1 MKRNR
6 ILASVSTVALALGAL
21 ATFGGNHVDAATK
34 SITPALPYRY
44 KTDTAYFLDKSTS
57 AHYKG
62 VWNSATNAWKK
73 NGFAWKAAA
82 NHSKTTLSSYSDN
95 STSGLNVAG
104 YDKVQYNKATGKII
118 SSEVRLNRAAFKK
131 YGYNTAEQTNVAE
144 HELGHALGLDH
155 NSKGSVSVMNPANR
169 YYSIQGCDVK
179 GMKKIYSTVASFDSV
194 SDNAGDIVTVVNYT
208 PTVKPAV
215 TAVKTSY
222 NAKTK
227 SLTITGK
234 AKGASKLA
242 VSYNAK
248 ALKPV
253 KVTKKGQFK
262 TTVKF
267 TGYKDFTLTGLNAKG
282 AAVTKAYVLA
292 KDSYAAAKPTLLKAD
307 RTKKGLTFTTDA
319 KKKITLN
326 FYYKNKL
333 VKKAKLTK
341 DKQKVF
347 FSAKSLKGK
356 KGNFKVVASAAGKKS
371 SQAAQFKIIGVGQA
385 TVTNY

>member
-1 MKRNR
+1 MKRNK
-6 ILASVSTVALALGAL
+6 ILASVSTAALALGML
-21 ATFGGNHVDAATK
+21 TVIGEKQV
-34 SITPALPYRY
+34 
-44 KTDTAYFLDKSTS
+44 
-57 AHYKG
+57 
-62 VWNSATNAWKK
+62 
-73 NGFAWKAAA
+73 KAA
-82 NHSKTTLSSYSDN
+82 DN
-95 STSGLNVAG
+95 
-104 YDKVQYNKATGKII
+104 D
-118 SSEVRLNRAAFKK
+118 
-131 YGYNTAEQTNVAE
+131 
-144 HELGHALGLDH
+144 D
-155 NSKGSVSVMNPANR
+155 PA
-169 YYSIQGCDVK
+169 
-179 GMKKIYSTVASFDSV
+179 
-194 SDNAGDIVTVVNYT
+194 DIVTVVNYT
-208 PTVKPAV
+208 PAKSAE

-234 AKGASKLA
+234 AKGASKVA

-253 KVTKKGQFK
+253 KVSKKGQFK

-292 KDSYAAAKPTLLKAD
+292 KDSYAAAKP
-307 RTKKGLTFTTDA
+307 RTKKGLIFTTDA
-319 KKKITLN
+319 KKKTTLK

-333 VKKAKLTK
+333 VKKTKLTK

-356 KGNFKVVASAAGKKS
+356 KGSFKVVASAAGKKS

>member
-1 MKRNR
+1 MKRNK
-6 ILASVSTVALALGAL
+6 ILASVSTAALALGML
-21 ATFGGNHVDAATK
+21 TVIGEKQV
-34 SITPALPYRY
+34 
-44 KTDTAYFLDKSTS
+44 
-57 AHYKG
+57 
-62 VWNSATNAWKK
+62 
-73 NGFAWKAAA
+73 KAA
-82 NHSKTTLSSYSDN
+82 DN
-95 STSGLNVAG
+95 
-104 YDKVQYNKATGKII
+104 D
-118 SSEVRLNRAAFKK
+118 
-131 YGYNTAEQTNVAE
+131 
-144 HELGHALGLDH
+144 D
-155 NSKGSVSVMNPANR
+155 PA
-169 YYSIQGCDVK
+169 
-179 GMKKIYSTVASFDSV
+179 
-194 SDNAGDIVTVVNYT
+194 DIVTVVNYT
-208 PTVKPAV
+208 TAKSAV

-234 AKGASKLA
+234 AKGASKVA

-253 KVTKKGQFK
+253 KVSKKGQFK

-292 KDSYAAAKPTLLKAD
+292 KDSYAAAKP
-307 RTKKGLTFTTDA
+307 RTKKGLIFTTDA
-319 KKKITLN
+319 KKKTTLK

-333 VKKAKLTK
+333 VKKTKLTK

-356 KGNFKVVASAAGKKS
+356 KGSFKVVASAAGKKS

>member
-1 MKRNR
+1 MKRNK
-6 ILASVSTVALALGAL
+6 ILASVSTAALALGML
-21 ATFGGNHVDAATK
+21 TVIGEKQVNAA
-34 SITPALPYRY
+34 
-44 KTDTAYFLDKSTS
+44 
-57 AHYKG
+57 
-62 VWNSATNAWKK
+62 
-73 NGFAWKAAA
+73 
-82 NHSKTTLSSYSDN
+82 DN
-95 STSGLNVAG
+95 
-104 YDKVQYNKATGKII
+104 D
-118 SSEVRLNRAAFKK
+118 
-131 YGYNTAEQTNVAE
+131 
-144 HELGHALGLDH
+144 
-155 NSKGSVSVMNPANR
+155 NPA
-169 YYSIQGCDVK
+169 
-179 GMKKIYSTVASFDSV
+179 
-194 SDNAGDIVTVVNYT
+194 DIVTVVNYT
-208 PTVKPAV
+208 PAKSAV

-234 AKGASKLA
+234 AKGASKVA

-253 KVTKKGQFK
+253 KVSKKGQFK

-267 TGYKDFTLTGLNAKG
+267 TGYKDFTLTGLNATG

-292 KDSYAAAKPTLLKAD
+292 KDSYAAAKP
-307 RTKKGLTFTTDA
+307 RTKKGLIFTTDA
-319 KKKITLN
+319 KKKTTLK

-333 VKKAKLTK
+333 VKKTKLTK

-356 KGNFKVVASAAGKKS
+356 KGSFKVVASAAGKKS

>member
-1 MKRNR
+1 MKTRK
-6 ILASVSTVALALGAL
+6 LLTSAAVVALALPAFTLGQSS
-21 ATFGGNHVDAATK
+21 HVNAAT
-34 SITPALPYRY
+34 T
-44 KTDTAYFLDKSTS
+44 
-57 AHYKG
+57 
-62 VWNSATNAWKK
+62 
-73 NGFAWKAAA
+73 
-82 NHSKTTLSSYSDN
+82 
-95 STSGLNVAG
+95 
-104 YDKVQYNKATGKII
+104 
-118 SSEVRLNRAAFKK
+118 
-131 YGYNTAEQTNVAE
+131 
-144 HELGHALGLDH
+144 
-155 NSKGSVSVMNPANR
+155 
-169 YYSIQGCDVK
+169 
-179 GMKKIYSTVASFDSV
+179 
-194 SDNAGDIVTVVNYT
+194 
-208 PTVKPAV
+208 PAV

-234 AKGASKLA
+234 AKGASKVA

-267 TGYKDFTLTGLNAKG
+267 TGYKNFSLTGLNAKG
-282 AAVTKAYVLA
+282 KAVTKAYVLA
-292 KDSYAAAKPTLLKAD
+292 KDSYATAKPTLLKAD

-319 KKKITLN
+319 KKKTTLK
-326 FYYKNKL
+326 FYY
-333 VKKAKLTK
+333 KKAKLTK

>member
-1 MKRNR
+1 MKRNK
-6 ILASVSTVALALGAL
+6 ILASVSTAALALGML
-21 ATFGGNHVDAATK
+21 TVIGEKQVNAA
-34 SITPALPYRY
+34 
-44 KTDTAYFLDKSTS
+44 
-57 AHYKG
+57 
-62 VWNSATNAWKK
+62 
-73 NGFAWKAAA
+73 
-82 NHSKTTLSSYSDN
+82 DN
-95 STSGLNVAG
+95 
-104 YDKVQYNKATGKII
+104 D
-118 SSEVRLNRAAFKK
+118 
-131 YGYNTAEQTNVAE
+131 
-144 HELGHALGLDH
+144 
-155 NSKGSVSVMNPANR
+155 NPA
-169 YYSIQGCDVK
+169 
-179 GMKKIYSTVASFDSV
+179 
-194 SDNAGDIVTVVNYT
+194 DIVTVVNYT
-208 PTVKPAV
+208 PAKSAV

-234 AKGASKLA
+234 AKGASKVA

-253 KVTKKGQFK
+253 KVSKKGQFK

-292 KDSYAAAKPTLLKAD
+292 KDSYAAAKP
-307 RTKKGLTFTTDA
+307 RTKKGLIFTTDA
-319 KKKITLN
+319 KKKTTLK

-333 VKKAKLTK
+333 VKKTKLTK

-356 KGNFKVVASAAGKKS
+356 KGSFKVVASAAGKKS

>member
-1 MKRNR
+1 M
-6 ILASVSTVALALGAL
+6 
-21 ATFGGNHVDAATK
+21 
-34 SITPALPYRY
+34 
-44 KTDTAYFLDKSTS
+44 
-57 AHYKG
+57 
-62 VWNSATNAWKK
+62 
-73 NGFAWKAAA
+73 
-82 NHSKTTLSSYSDN
+82 
-95 STSGLNVAG
+95 
-104 YDKVQYNKATGKII
+104 
-118 SSEVRLNRAAFKK
+118 
-131 YGYNTAEQTNVAE
+131 
-144 HELGHALGLDH
+144 
-155 NSKGSVSVMNPANR
+155 
-169 YYSIQGCDVK
+169 
-179 GMKKIYSTVASFDSV
+179 
-194 SDNAGDIVTVVNYT
+194 NYT
-208 PTVKPAV
+208 PAKSAV

-234 AKGASKLA
+234 AKGASKVA

-253 KVTKKGQFK
+253 KVSKKGQFK

-292 KDSYAAAKPTLLKAD
+292 KDSYAAAKP
-307 RTKKGLTFTTDA
+307 RTKKGLIFTTDA
-319 KKKITLN
+319 KKKTTLK

-333 VKKAKLTK
+333 VKKTKLTK

-356 KGNFKVVASAAGKKS
+356 KGSFKVVASAAGKKS

>member
-1 MKRNR
+1 MKRNK
-6 ILASVSTVALALGAL
+6 ILASVSTAALALGML
-21 ATFGGNHVDAATK
+21 TVIGEKQV
-34 SITPALPYRY
+34 
-44 KTDTAYFLDKSTS
+44 
-57 AHYKG
+57 
-62 VWNSATNAWKK
+62 
-73 NGFAWKAAA
+73 KAA
-82 NHSKTTLSSYSDN
+82 DN
-95 STSGLNVAG
+95 
-104 YDKVQYNKATGKII
+104 D
-118 SSEVRLNRAAFKK
+118 
-131 YGYNTAEQTNVAE
+131 
-144 HELGHALGLDH
+144 D
-155 NSKGSVSVMNPANR
+155 PA
-169 YYSIQGCDVK
+169 
-179 GMKKIYSTVASFDSV
+179 
-194 SDNAGDIVTVVNYT
+194 DIVTVVNYT
-208 PTVKPAV
+208 PAKSAV

-234 AKGASKLA
+234 AKGASKVA

-253 KVTKKGQFK
+253 KVSKKGQFK

-292 KDSYAAAKPTLLKAD
+292 KDSYAAAKP
-307 RTKKGLTFTTDA
+307 RTKKGLIITTDA
-319 KKKITLN
+319 KKKTTLK

-333 VKKAKLTK
+333 VKKTKLTK

-356 KGNFKVVASAAGKKS
+356 KGSFKVVASAAGKKS

>member
-1 MKRNR
+1 MKRNK
-6 ILASVSTVALALGAL
+6 ILASVSTAALALGML
-21 ATFGGNHVDAATK
+21 TVIGEKQV
-34 SITPALPYRY
+34 
-44 KTDTAYFLDKSTS
+44 
-57 AHYKG
+57 
-62 VWNSATNAWKK
+62 
-73 NGFAWKAAA
+73 KAA
-82 NHSKTTLSSYSDN
+82 DN
-95 STSGLNVAG
+95 
-104 YDKVQYNKATGKII
+104 D
-118 SSEVRLNRAAFKK
+118 
-131 YGYNTAEQTNVAE
+131 
-144 HELGHALGLDH
+144 D
-155 NSKGSVSVMNPANR
+155 PA
-169 YYSIQGCDVK
+169 
-179 GMKKIYSTVASFDSV
+179 
-194 SDNAGDIVTVVNYT
+194 DIVTVVNYT
-208 PTVKPAV
+208 PAKSAV

-234 AKGASKLA
+234 AKGASKVA

-253 KVTKKGQFK
+253 KVSKKGQFK

-292 KDSYAAAKPTLLKAD
+292 KDSYAAAKP
-307 RTKKGLTFTTDA
+307 RTKKGLIFTTDA
-319 KKKITLN
+319 KKKTTLK

-333 VKKAKLTK
+333 VKKTKLTK

-356 KGNFKVVASAAGKKS
+356 KGSFKVVASAAGKKS

>member
-1 MKRNR
+1 MKRNK
-6 ILASVSTVALALGAL
+6 ILASVSTAALALGML
-21 ATFGGNHVDAATK
+21 TVIGEKQV
-34 SITPALPYRY
+34 
-44 KTDTAYFLDKSTS
+44 
-57 AHYKG
+57 
-62 VWNSATNAWKK
+62 
-73 NGFAWKAAA
+73 KAA
-82 NHSKTTLSSYSDN
+82 DN
-95 STSGLNVAG
+95 
-104 YDKVQYNKATGKII
+104 D
-118 SSEVRLNRAAFKK
+118 
-131 YGYNTAEQTNVAE
+131 
-144 HELGHALGLDH
+144 D
-155 NSKGSVSVMNPANR
+155 PA
-169 YYSIQGCDVK
+169 
-179 GMKKIYSTVASFDSV
+179 
-194 SDNAGDIVTVVNYT
+194 DIVTVVNYT
-208 PTVKPAV
+208 PAKSAV

-234 AKGASKLA
+234 AKGASKVA

-253 KVTKKGQFK
+253 KVSKKGQFK

-292 KDSYAAAKPTLLKAD
+292 KDSYAAAKP
-307 RTKKGLTFTTDA
+307 RTKKGLIFTTDA
-319 KKKITLN
+319 KKKTTLK

-333 VKKAKLTK
+333 VKKTKLTK

-356 KGNFKVVASAAGKKS
+356 KGSFKVVASAAGKKS
-371 SQAAQFKIIGVGQA
+371 SQAAKFKIIGVGQA